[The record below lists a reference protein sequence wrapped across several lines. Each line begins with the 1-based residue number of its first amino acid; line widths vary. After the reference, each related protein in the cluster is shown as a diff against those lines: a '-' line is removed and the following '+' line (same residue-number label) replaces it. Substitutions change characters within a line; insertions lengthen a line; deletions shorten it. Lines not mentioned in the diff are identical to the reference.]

1 MKYRE
6 KKSNITE
13 YKQKEIQ
20 GKKPIACTLTP
31 YKEEHDGSSSRWGA
45 KEAQEWTE
53 GSETSAEKIGR
64 NYKKNSRNTKID
76 RKVI

>member
-6 KKSNITE
+6 TKSNITE

-20 GKKPIACTLTP
+20 GKKSIACTLTS
-31 YKEEHDGSSSRWGA
+31 YKEEHDGSSLRWA

-64 NYKKNSRNTKID
+64 NCKKTQKIQ
-76 RKVI
+76 K